1 MLPEFFRLRL
11 HPRKNPT
18 NLLKYSDI
26 RYYIPHS
33 GITIIGIA
41 RNTTSESELT
51 AMNLSQEGP
60 KRRRLVKVV
69 GSTVIAALAAAS
81 AVAVSTNVS
90 AANKAGNTAKKIRI
104 GFFANVTHATPLV
117 GIQLKTFEKYF
128 KVDKTKVEFVL
139 FNAGPAVI
147 EAMKGGAI
155 DASYIGPN
163 PAISGFVTTNG
174 SLLKILAGAT
184 HNGAQLV
191 VRSEINSLQDLKG
204 KKIATPQLG
213 NTQDVAARAHFKAN
227 GLSTTIT
234 GGGDV
239 TITPTE
245 NATTLSLFRSGRL
258 DGGWVPE
265 PWASRLVLEGNG
277 KVLLDE
283 KNIWPGGKFL
293 TTHLIAR
300 SDFIKK
306 NPGSIDSLLRA
317 HVEINRFIN
326 NRRNTTRVKN
336 LIQKEITARTGK
348 PLPQETLDRAWTNI
362 SVNNDPLA
370 RVLAKSAEDAVDA
383 GLLSLKSR
391 GLTGIYDLTYLNNIL
406 RETNKNHKKFS
417 SARLGRE

>member
-1 MLPEFFRLRL
+1 MKGKYVMNV
-11 HPRKNPT
+11 KN
-18 NLLKYSDI
+18 S
-26 RYYIPHS
+26 R
-33 GITIIGIA
+33 
-41 RNTTSESELT
+41 
-51 AMNLSQEGP
+51 P
-60 KRRRLVKVV
+60 KRRRLIR
-69 GSTVIAALAAAS
+69 VIAGGVVSALAAAG
-81 AVAVSTNVS
+81 AVSIGGQAS

-104 GFFANVTHATPLV
+104 GYFANVTHATPLV
-117 GIQLKTFEKYF
+117 GVQLKTFEKYF
-128 KVDKTKVEFVL
+128 KADKTKVEFVL

-184 HNGAQLV
+184 HNGAQLIV
-191 VRSEINSLQDLKG
+191 SQGISSLQDLKG

-227 GLSTTIT
+227 GLSTSIT

-239 TITPTE
+239 VITPTE
-245 NATTLSLFRSGRL
+245 NATTLSLFKSGRL

-283 KNIWPGGKFL
+283 KDIWSGGKFL

-300 SDFIKK
+300 SEFIKK

-317 HVEINRFIN
+317 HIEINEFIAKKS
-326 NRRNTTRVKN
+326 NTTRVKN
-336 LIQKEITARTGK
+336 LVQKEIVARTGK

-362 SVNNDPLA
+362 SVNNDPLS

-383 GLLSLKSR
+383 GLLTLKSR
-391 GLTGIYDLTYLNNIL
+391 GLTGIYDLSFLNNIL
-406 RETNKNHKKFS
+406 REKNKNFKKY
-417 SARLGRE
+417 SASRLGRE

>member
-1 MLPEFFRLRL
+1 MKSTKKKP
-11 HPRKNPT
+11 
-18 NLLKYSDI
+18 
-26 RYYIPHS
+26 
-33 GITIIGIA
+33 A
-41 RNTTSESELT
+41 
-51 AMNLSQEGP
+51 
-60 KRRRLVKVV
+60 RRRLVRAIASAVV
-69 GSTVIAALAAAS
+69 VALAAAGS
-81 AVAVSTNVS
+81 VAVGTNVS

-139 FNAGPAVI
+139 FNAGPAAI

-155 DASYIGPN
+155 DATYIGPN
-163 PAISGFVTTNG
+163 PAISGYVTTNG

-191 VRSEINSLQDLKG
+191 VRQGINSLADLKG

-213 NTQDVAARAHFKAN
+213 NTQDVAARAYFKAN
-227 GLSTTIT
+227 GLSTSIT
-234 GGGDV
+234 GSGDV
-239 TITPTE
+239 SITPTE
-245 NATTLSLFRSGRL
+245 NATTLSLFKSGKL

-277 KVLLDE
+277 KVLIDE
-283 KNIWPGGKFL
+283 KDIWSGGKFL

-300 SDFIKK
+300 SEFIKK

-317 HVEINRFIN
+317 HIEINNFIN
-326 NRRNTTRVKN
+326 NKKNTTRVKN
-336 LIQKEITARTGK
+336 LIQKEIVARTGK
-348 PLPQETLDRAWTNI
+348 PLPQDTLDRAWTNI

-391 GLTGIYDLTYLNNIL
+391 GLTGIYDLSYLNNIL